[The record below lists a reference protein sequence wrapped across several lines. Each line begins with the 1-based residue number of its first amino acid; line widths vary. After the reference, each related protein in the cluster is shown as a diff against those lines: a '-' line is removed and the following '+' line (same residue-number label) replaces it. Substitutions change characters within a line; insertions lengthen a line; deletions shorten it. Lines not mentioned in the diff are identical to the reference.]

1 MPTLPCTCVG
11 SDCSSVVIPTGT
23 ATTSTAMH
31 PFSSPIP
38 PTDGNRLSYIIGMTT
53 SLSSLMQLEIYS
65 SSSAGVVAG
74 CTTLLIAVITF
85 GVAVVLGCV
94 KHQKTGDGSM
104 TQTSSVGR

>member
-1 MPTLPCTCVG
+1 MSTLPCTCVG
-11 SDCSSVVIPTGT
+11 SDCSSVVVPTGT

-38 PTDGNRLSYIIGMTT
+38 PTDGNRLSYIIGMTI
-53 SLSSLMQLEIYS
+53 LSLMHWEISS

-74 CTTLLIAVITF
+74 CTTLLIAVIVL

-94 KHQKTGDGSM
+94 KRHKTGDGSM
-104 TQTSSVGR
+104 FQIIVKHPI